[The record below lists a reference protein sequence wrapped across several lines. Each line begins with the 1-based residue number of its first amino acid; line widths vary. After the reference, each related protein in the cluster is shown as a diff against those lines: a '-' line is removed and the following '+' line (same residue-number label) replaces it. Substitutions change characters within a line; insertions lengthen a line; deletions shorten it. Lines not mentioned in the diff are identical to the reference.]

1 MVDINSLPSI
11 AEIMEEILTYTASV
25 DPDLRASLRDGLSY
39 DQIEEK
45 SRDFGLEIPREVKDL
60 YAWHDG
66 MHAENRE
73 DHQLLYYHYFL
84 PLDEALELCEHFEEV
99 EFFRYSEDLL
109 GNKIL
114 PLFEYECEYY
124 AARCNSEKQDRAPI
138 YFVYHGEKVVY
149 DSLTTMLMSI
159 LECYRIGAYI
169 LTPNGDEPFIEDEQ
183 LVAQT
188 KLNWNPVRSSIFNRL
203 NRPYNHP

>member
-45 SRDFGLEIPREVKDL
+45 SHDFSLEIPREVKDL
-60 YAWHDG
+60 YAWHNG

-73 DHQLLYYHYFL
+73 AHRLLYYHYFL
-84 PLDEALELCEHFEEV
+84 PLDEALELCEYFEEV
-99 EFFRYSEDLL
+99 EFFEDSEYLL
-109 GNKIL
+109 ENKAL
-114 PLFEYECEYY
+114 SLFEYECEYY
-124 AARCNSEKQDRAPI
+124 AARCSSEKQDTAPI
-138 YFVYHGEKVVY
+138 HFVYEGETVVY

-159 LECYRIGAYI
+159 LECYRTGAYPPK
-169 LTPNGDEPFIEDEQ
+169 LTADAGIDEQ
-183 LVAQT
+183 LVAQI
-188 KLNWNPVRSSIFNRL
+188 KLKWNPVRNEIHSQL
-203 NRPYNHP
+203 NHPYDHP